1 MGIETNLKY
10 MLEEYESE
18 TLKLERLGNFIKSS
32 EFATET
38 DDTQKRIIKEKYEL
52 LKSYI
57 AKLKEQ
63 IDYDKKIIDE
73 NDVCISPDGNYDNIG
88 KCCKVK

>member
-10 MLEEYESE
+10 MTKEYEEE
-18 TLKLERLGNFIKSS
+18 TLKLERLNNFIKSE
-32 EFATET
+32 EFKTST
-38 DDTQKRIIKEKYEL
+38 DCNQKIIIIEKLGL

-63 IDYDKKIIDE
+63 IDYDKKILDE
-73 NDVCISPDGNYDNIG
+73 RDVCVSPDGNYDNIG
-88 KCCKVK
+88 KCCKR